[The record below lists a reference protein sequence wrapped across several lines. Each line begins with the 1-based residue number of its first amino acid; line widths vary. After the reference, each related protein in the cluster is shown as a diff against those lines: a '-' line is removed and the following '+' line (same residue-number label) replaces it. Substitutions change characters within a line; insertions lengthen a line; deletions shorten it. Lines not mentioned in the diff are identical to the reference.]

1 MIPIYISVH
10 PLDNDN
16 VIRMAY
22 FEDRQY
28 AINAA
33 SRWCRDL
40 NKKYPTAA
48 LELCTKPCGITRPE
62 LHKTL
67 SGWVARKQLP
77 QDLVVP
83 FITETGHEL
92 DLLVPTQTTPEG
104 WMLTNKARSTYRDPK
119 DLPPDFL
126 ADCLWCNDT
135 PEGCPLDELAKSVTK
150 LPPRL

>member
-1 MIPIYISVH
+1 MTPIYISVQ
-10 PLDNDN
+10 PKEMDN
-16 VIRMAY
+16 IIHMAY
-22 FEDRQY
+22 FEDHRDGI
-28 AINAA
+28 AAATRWSIN
-33 SRWCRDL
+33 L
-40 NKKYPTAA
+40 NKKYPAA
-48 LELCTKPCGITRPE
+48 PLELFMKPCGITQPE

-67 SGWVARKQLP
+67 SGWVARKSLP

-135 PEGCPLDELAKSVTK
+135 PEGCPLDELAKSVAK